1 MPGWA
6 PWDIGARVD
15 HPWVEDDLAGPGYG
29 FGVGIETL
37 GPILVLAVLAYLA
50 AVRLPKYRWVPTRAI
65 GVFSALGLIGS
76 AMAGPVVPL
85 PVAALRIIGPVVLGL
100 SIIGAGWS
108 IGRAVRDRREYL
120 TRTAEEFAARA
131 VAEERLRIA
140 RELHDIVAHNLS
152 LITVKAGVAAHV
164 ATVRPAEVPDALRV
178 IERTSRDALDE
189 TRHLLDLLRTGSAAA
204 DLAPAPTI
212 DRLPDLAAAAATA
225 GVGVE
230 LAVAGVEELPVD
242 VGRSVYRIVQEAVT
256 NVVRH
261 AAPARCRV
269 RVDGRPG
276 VVRVEVRDDGT
287 GTPPTTHGR
296 LGHGLIGMRER
307 VALYGGQFEAGRGA
321 DGGFMITAVLPYAE
335 RARVTG

>member
-1 MPGWA
+1 MW
-6 PWDIGARVD
+6 
-15 HPWVEDDLAGPGYG
+15 
-29 FGVGIETL
+29 
-37 GPILVLAVLAYLA
+37 PILVLALLAYVA
-50 AVRLPKYRWVPTRAI
+50 AVRLPKNRWVPTRAI
-65 GVFSALGLIGS
+65 AVCSAFGLLAS
-76 AMAGPVVPL
+76 AAAGPAVPL
-85 PVAALRIIGPVVLGL
+85 PATALRTIGPIVLGL
-100 SIIGAGWS
+100 SIIGAGWA

-120 TRTAEEFAARA
+120 TRSNEEFAARA

-164 ATVRPAEVPDALRV
+164 AAARPAEVPDALRV

-230 LAVAGVEELPVD
+230 LAVDGVDEVPDD

-269 RVDGRPG
+269 RVAGRPG
-276 VVRVEVRDDGT
+276 EVRVEVRDDGA
-287 GTPPTTHGR
+287 GAGSPTTTPGR
-296 LGHGLIGMRER
+296 HGHGLIGIRER